1 MILKACFLIFNT
13 PIIFVA
19 FICFSFKFISFKFNL
34 TRLQY
39 ANQEII
45 FNIDVE
51 RPSFHKY
58 SKTSFEDYFPMEI
71 H

>member
-19 FICFSFKFISFKFNL
+19 LICFSFKFISFKFYL
-34 TRLQY
+34 TRLRY

-51 RPSFHKY
+51 TSSF
-58 SKTSFEDYFPMEI
+58 S
-71 H
+71 